1 MTDDQFWALIH
12 ASRQQSTG
20 CELQT
25 RELQRLLFSYSAQE
39 IINFDQI
46 FHQKLIESY
55 RWDLWGIACLIQGHC
70 SKQDFQNFC
79 AWLIG
84 QGQETYEQILDDPQS
99 ILTLV
104 DEDEELLGCEALI
117 YASTYAYDDVVGDE
131 MPPSTLEFP
140 LSMKGTPLRED
151 DLSRQFPKVA
161 EVFVK

>member
-1 MTDDQFWALIH
+1 MTDDQFWALIY
-12 ASRQQSTG
+12 ASRKQSTD

-25 RELQRLLFSYSAQE
+25 RELQHLLFNYSAQE
-39 IINFDQI
+39 IIDFDRI

-84 QGQETYEQILDDPQS
+84 QGQETYHQILDDPQS

-104 DEDEELLGCEALI
+104 DEDEELLGCASLI
-117 YASTYAYDDVVGDE
+117 HASSYAYDDVVGDE
-131 MPPSTLEFP
+131 MPQNKLELP
-140 LSMKGTPLRED
+140 LTMKGTPLSED
-151 DLSRQFPKVA
+151 DLSKQFPKIA
-161 EVFVK
+161 EVFVR